1 MAYENSAGLG
11 VSNQYNARNT
21 GGAVG
26 VEHSTNSIQTLTY
39 DLTGEML
46 NSPFVPPVVVPK
58 GAKVIKVL
66 LVVDQVFD
74 VSAGGTVAVGG
85 TAPATNGVVLT
96 EAQLEGL
103 GSKDITGSA
112 VGTWSAGSTTG
123 TLTAQRV
130 AKAITGTVNA
140 NVGRAS
146 LVVEYFNK
154 AVG

>member
-1 MAYENSAGLG
+1 MAFENTAGLG
-11 VSNQYNARNT
+11 VNNQYNIRNT

-26 VEHSTNSIQTLTY
+26 TERSMNSIQTLTY

-58 GAKVIKVL
+58 GAKIIKVL
-66 LVVDQVFD
+66 LVVDQLFD
-74 VSAGGTVAVGG
+74 VSAAGTVAVGG
-85 TAPATNGVVLT
+85 TLPATNGVVLT
-96 EAQLEGL
+96 EAQLESL
-103 GSKDITGSA
+103 GAKDVTASA
-112 VGTWSAGSTTG
+112 VGTWSAASTTG

-130 AKAITGTVNA
+130 SKAISGTVNA
-140 NVGRAS
+140 TVGRAS